1 MHVSCPPPQTPAQP
15 CALTTSLRTGF
26 ARRFRLK
33 AVQTSK
39 ACNVPS
45 LYTRLVPV
53 DGATQAALPTAPEV
67 WGTGTAQGGLVC
79 WGGGGGAARGQ
90 RAEVAP
96 SLAAGSASRPR
107 AATAG
112 SWHHR
117 SSLAGLGQQRDA
129 EEQNEAPITAGTDL
143 GPYISLRSPGTCL
156 STGIPGDPQLAAAWG
171 WSRLECCGCLG
182 RGICPTLGGGH
193 GEAA

>member
-53 DGATQAALPTAPEV
+53 DGATQAALPAAPEV

-79 WGGGGGAARGQ
+79 WGGGGGQQGDRGLRWHHPLQLARPVGHELLRQGAGTTGAPWQVWASSGTQ
-90 RAEVAP
+90 RSRMRPP
-96 SLAAGSASRPR
+96 SLQVPIWALTSAYTP
-107 AATAG
+107 
-112 SWHHR
+112 
-117 SSLAGLGQQRDA
+117 Q
-129 EEQNEAPITAGTDL
+129 
-143 GPYISLRSPGTCL
+143 GP
-156 STGIPGDPQLAAAWG
+156 A
-171 WSRLECCGCLG
+171 
-182 RGICPTLGGGH
+182 
-193 GEAA
+193 